1 MRSFVKLTAITSILV
16 TPALVFAQTGHD
28 TKASSSENAEIEH
41 GRYVTVIGGCNDCRT
56 PGYAPAGGKAPLE
69 RWLTGDTLGYCG
81 PWGTTYPTNL
91 RLYFEGLSED
101 QWVAVAK
108 TMKTR
113 PPMPWFSVNAMSE
126 GDLRAMYKFVRS
138 LGPAGELAPQALP
151 PGEHPKGPTIDWPMP
166 K

>member
-1 MRSFVKLTAITSILV
+1 MRSFVRLTAITSALV
-16 TPALVFAQTGHD
+16 APTLVFAQMGHD
-28 TKASSSENAEIEH
+28 TKASSSESADIER
-41 GRYVTVIGGCNDCRT
+41 GRYVTVIGGCNDCHT
-56 PGYAPAGGKAPLE
+56 PGYASAGGEAPLE
-69 RWLTGDTLGYCG
+69 RWLTGDTLGYRG
-81 PWGTTYPTNL
+81 PWGTTYPANL
-91 RLYFEGLSED
+91 RLYFERLSED

-108 TMKTR
+108 VMKTR

-151 PGEHPKGPTIDWPMP
+151 PGEPPKRPTIDWPMP